1 MLLKTSSYFFAY
13 DVLSSRNHSRIFVFN
28 LQYVSFSPV
37 YVPFNMWKNYSFKR
51 SLLIWLI
58 RKEVL
63 NRILK
68 DNLQKEYIYMVKP
81 HLHLVKKTIVI
92 LISKHE
98 TLWFRKVVGVLNSFS
113 KCLFWWI
120 MDVHTHTYTTGG
132 KKSITSIFLQKTYA
146 HIHHQ

>member
-1 MLLKTSSYFFAY
+1 MEIYLLIDYSLLAK
-13 DVLSSRNHSRIFVFN
+13 
-28 LQYVSFSPV
+28 
-37 YVPFNMWKNYSFKR
+37 KNYSFKR

-132 KKSITSIFLQKTYA
+132 KNLLLASFYKRHMHTFTTNRQAQKTITAIGVYSA
-146 HIHHQ
+146 RAEKTV